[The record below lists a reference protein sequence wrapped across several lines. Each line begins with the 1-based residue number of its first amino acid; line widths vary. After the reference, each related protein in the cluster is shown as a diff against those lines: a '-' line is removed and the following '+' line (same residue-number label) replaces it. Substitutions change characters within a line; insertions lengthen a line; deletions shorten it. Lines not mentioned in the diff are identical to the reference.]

1 MTHGITVND
10 VSHRVNCLSQLQSM
24 STLEIRFSV
33 IRPDMRIIKQ
43 IYYYI
48 LKKKDSGQFWGKKP
62 FASPRFYE
70 PPIVCNTGIQ
80 LETN

>member
-33 IRPDMRIIKQ
+33 IRPDMRIIEQ

-48 LKKKDSGQFWGKKP
+48 LKKKIQGNSGEKNPLPPQDFM
-62 FASPRFYE
+62 SP
-70 PPIVCNTGIQ
+70 P
-80 LETN
+80 